1 MCLGSYIHGEGQTH
15 EILKQ
20 VMIWLG
26 LFSLGGLNLRSN

>member
-1 MCLGSYIHGEGQTH
+1 MCLGSCIHGGGKH